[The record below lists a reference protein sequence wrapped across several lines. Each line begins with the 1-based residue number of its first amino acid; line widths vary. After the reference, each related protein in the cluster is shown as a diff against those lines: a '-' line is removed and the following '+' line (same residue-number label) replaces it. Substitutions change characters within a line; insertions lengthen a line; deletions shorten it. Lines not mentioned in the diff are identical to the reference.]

1 MSEIYFRGLNAG
13 AFAVRGGDIRIKTGG
28 MQLYA
33 LFPARRQTID
43 EKAVN
48 LPDAKKMRYLSH
60 FCLFIIAGF
69 MGENRAAHPRNYR
82 FKQLNDLKEN
92 KKIIVK
98 AISFYKRD
106 MHHKK

>member
-1 MSEIYFRGLNAG
+1 LPEPRDT
-13 AFAVRGGDIRIKTGG
+13 R
-28 MQLYA
+28 
-33 LFPARRQTID
+33 
-43 EKAVN
+43 AVN
-48 LPDAKKMRYLSH
+48 LPDAKKCAIYHISAFHHRWVY
-60 FCLFIIAGF
+60 G
-69 MGENRAAHPRNYR
+69 RKQAAHPRNYR

>member
-1 MSEIYFRGLNAG
+1 MSEIYSRGLNAG

-43 EKAVN
+43 EKVVN
-48 LPDAKKMRYLSH
+48 LPDAKKNA
-60 FCLFIIAGF
+60 LFITFLPFHHRWVYG
-69 MGENRAAHPRNYR
+69 RKQAAHPRNYR